1 MRNRQPRM
9 RHQIVQQVE
18 LRRSKVHRL
27 ATLANQSASRI
38 KFDVP
43 NSDYRVGIDMG
54 CGRTSHR
61 GPYACCQLADVE
73 WLGDVVVRA
82 CIQRRHLVLLA
93 VAHRQHEDPQVGQ
106 ALAYLAARPDASD
119 SRHVDVH
126 EYGIDLLRLFILLIV
141 GATMM
146 PGQTC
151 TVSPDT
157 NGGPQYN
164 QPPPFTENHF
174 GSNIPIA
181 WPRGYTVYY
190 VEYSGNYTGYFSSFP
205 LDYIAA
211 ITTAYSS
218 WGDADNNSLL
228 NYDYY
233 GTTISGLNN
242 ARSNGNSTFQPWH
255 EWIIVYQ
262 ADLGA
267 GVVGDTNSAWQNYG
281 SNAVPIWAVGTAVS
295 RVSNAMSLDFDDV
308 SYSASTFAQDR
319 KS

>member
-1 MRNRQPRM
+1 
-9 RHQIVQQVE
+9 
-18 LRRSKVHRL
+18 
-27 ATLANQSASRI
+27 
-38 KFDVP
+38 
-43 NSDYRVGIDMG
+43 
-54 CGRTSHR
+54 
-61 GPYACCQLADVE
+61 
-73 WLGDVVVRA
+73 
-82 CIQRRHLVLLA
+82 
-93 VAHRQHEDPQVGQ
+93 
-106 ALAYLAARPDASD
+106 
-119 SRHVDVH
+119 
-126 EYGIDLLRLFILLIV
+126 
-141 GATMM
+141 MM

-308 SYSASTFAQDR
+308 SYSASTFAHEMGHVEALKDCYYCQGGASGTIMTAAQAFLAHVSYNITGPQYCDNKQTR
-319 KS
+319 QTAYP